1 MALTDIAKNE
11 TRPMNGPEER
21 KDGKPGEEPEDI
33 ELFTQWV
40 DGTAGGKRVHITSSG
55 IYHAADGMT
64 VVTHDGPRK
73 IEERYEIPPE
83 VEKTK
88 EAPESDPHRRRHT
101 RPQKGIRPR
110 DSRGPQDRRRSGR
123 GHPRRP

>member
-1 MALTDIAKNE
+1 
-11 TRPMNGPEER
+11 MNGPEER

-40 DGTAGGKRVHITSSG
+40 DGTAGRKRVHITSSG
-55 IYHAADGMT
+55 IYHAAAGMT

-88 EAPESDPHRRRHT
+88 EAPAKRPSSPPSHT
-101 RPQKGIRPR
+101 SSKGNTA
-110 DSRGPQDRRRSGR
+110 
-123 GHPRRP
+123 